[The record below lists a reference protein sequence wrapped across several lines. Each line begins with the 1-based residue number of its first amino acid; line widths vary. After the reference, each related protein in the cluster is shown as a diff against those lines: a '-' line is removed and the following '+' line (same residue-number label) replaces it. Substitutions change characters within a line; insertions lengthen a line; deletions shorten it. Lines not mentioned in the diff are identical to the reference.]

1 MFENCVITNAGIEM
15 LNAWAAGGEMTIDG
29 ATAGS
34 GTAAAASLPSQTALV
49 NTVQQPKIASK
60 KVHNDRLELVVE
72 LSAASAQYTMRQTGI
87 WAHLGSGESKLIAIY
102 QDEAGVV
109 VPSESDMPDFIYA
122 LHAIICVGQTA
133 TMEVT
138 VDQSAAAT
146 MEDVAEVQ
154 RAVDA
159 LEAEMGYANRFVI
172 VQQAT
177 PAVVNGKMWL
187 RPLD

>member
-1 MFENCVITNAGIEM
+1 MTK
-15 LNAWAAGGEMTIDG
+15 LGGVEVSFTG
-29 ATAGS
+29 EY
-34 GTAAAASLPSQTALV
+34 
-49 NTVQQPKIASK
+49 NT
-60 KVHNDRLELVVE
+60 
-72 LSAASAQYTMRQTGI
+72 
-87 WAHLGSGESKLIAIY
+87 LIIQN
-102 QDEAGVV
+102 QDENGVV

-154 RAVDA
+154 GAVDA
-159 LEAEMGYANRFVI
+159 LEAEMGYASRFVI

-177 PAVVNGKMWL
+177 PAVVNGQMWF

>member
-72 LSAASAQYTMRQTGI
+72 
-87 WAHLGSGESKLIAIY
+87 
-102 QDEAGVV
+102 
-109 VPSESDMPDFIYA
+109 
-122 LHAIICVGQTA
+122 AIICVGQTA

-154 RAVDA
+154 GAVDA